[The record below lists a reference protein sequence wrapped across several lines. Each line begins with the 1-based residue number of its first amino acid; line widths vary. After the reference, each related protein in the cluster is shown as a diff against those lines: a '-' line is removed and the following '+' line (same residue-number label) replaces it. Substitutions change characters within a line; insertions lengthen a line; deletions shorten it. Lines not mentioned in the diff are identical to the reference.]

1 MARPKLPTK
10 EKIIRL
16 LTKNPDKTFT
26 YKELADKVGSHPLA
40 CGQILKSLYKTEHKD
55 LTEQVAHSNPSNK
68 KRKLECI
75 ARQQKPKDFDPPTE
89 APINSSTA
97 IRIGEGV

>member
-10 EKIIRL
+10 EKVIRL
-16 LTKNPDKTFT
+16 LTKNPDKVFT

-40 CGQILKSLYKTEHKD
+40 CGQILKSLYKTEYRN
-55 LTEQVAHSNPSNK
+55 LTEQVIHSNPSDK

-75 ARQQKPKDFDPPTE
+75 ARHKNSKDFNVSTEVPTSN
-89 APINSSTA
+89 PDS
-97 IRIGEGV
+97 RVGEGV